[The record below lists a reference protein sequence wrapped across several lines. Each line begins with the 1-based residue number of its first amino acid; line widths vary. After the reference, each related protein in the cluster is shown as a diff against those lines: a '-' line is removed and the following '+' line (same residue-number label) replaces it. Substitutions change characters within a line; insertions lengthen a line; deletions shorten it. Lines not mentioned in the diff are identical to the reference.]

1 MYLDYIHKRW
11 YNINIM
17 LGKLVVK
24 YRKLILILAVVLIIP
39 AFIGFLNTRVNYD
52 MLNYLP
58 ASMDTVKGQQ
68 AMLDE
73 FHKGAFSMIITENL
87 SSSEQASL
95 ETKIK
100 AVDHVDT
107 VLGFG
112 TLNNANIPSEILP
125 DNIYEKFHKGNE
137 SLIAVFFDTSTSA
150 DETIQAVKDIRN
162 IVDDKAHVSGMSAFV
177 LDLRELIN
185 EEQIVYIII
194 AVILALIVMFAF
206 LDNWL
211 IPVLFLASI
220 GIMILINLG
229 TNQILGEISYIT
241 KSLAAILQLA
251 VTMDYSIFLWHSF
264 REEQTKG
271 TSSNDAMISAI
282 KKTMSSVFGS
292 SATTVAGFIAL
303 CFMSFTLGIDLGIVM
318 AKGVILGVIG
328 SVTVLPALI
337 LTFNNLLAKLD
348 HKPLL
353 PSFKKVSNLIV
364 KFFPIFII
372 VFVAIIPPFLYGYQ
386 KTNENVYYTLSDSV
400 PQDMK
405 FAVANKKLS
414 EDFGLS
420 NVHMILAN
428 ANLSQAEAS
437 QMSQELQQIDGIKSV
452 LGLEILLGNRM
463 PAEVLPE
470 ELTSL
475 LESEHYKML
484 LAVSEHHTATP
495 EMTAEI
501 EAINKTIKSYDNG
514 ALLVGEAGLTE
525 DLIEVTSND
534 FAIVNAVSIIAIFI
548 IILIVTRSISL
559 PVILITVIESA
570 IFINLGLSHF
580 IGERLS
586 FIAPIAISTIQ
597 LGATVDYAI
606 LMTTRYN
613 RERLEG
619 KDKKEAARI
628 ALKTSIPSII
638 ISGTVLFAATVGVA
652 IYSRADMISSLTM
665 LMARGAIISIFAVPC
680 FLPPLLILADPII
693 IRTTIGMRKLT
704 KQPAKFPPNS
714 TSSNKQITKSN
725 HKTTK
730 KGTKK

>member
-1 MYLDYIHKRW
+1 M
-11 YNINIM
+11 
-17 LGKLVVK
+17 GKFVVK
-24 YRKLILILAVVLIIP
+24 FRKLILILAFALLIP
-39 AFIGFLNTRVNYD
+39 AAIGFLNTRVNYD
-52 MLNYLP
+52 MLTYLP
-58 ASMDTVKGQQ
+58 DQMDTVKGQQ
-68 AMLDE
+68 AMLEE
-73 FHKGAFSMIITENL
+73 FHKGAFSMIITEDL
-87 SSSEQASL
+87 PEKQQSEL
-95 ETKIK
+95 ETKLK
-100 AVDHVDT
+100 QVNHVDT

-112 TLNNANIPSEILP
+112 TLDNADIPSEFIP
-125 DNIYEKFHKGNE
+125 DSIYEKFHKGNE

-150 DETIQAVKDIRN
+150 DETVNAVKEIRD
-162 IVDDKAHVSGMSAFV
+162 IVDDKAHVSGMTAFI
-177 LDLRELIN
+177 LDLRQLTDS
-185 EEQIVYIII
+185 EQILYIII
-194 AVILALIVMFAF
+194 ATILALVIMLIF

-211 IPVLFLASI
+211 IPFLFLGSI

-229 TNQILGEISYIT
+229 TNQFLGQISYIT

-264 REEQTKG
+264 REEQENG
-271 TSSNDAMISAI
+271 QSEENAMISAI
-282 KKTMSSVFGS
+282 KKTMISVFGS

-328 SVTVLPALI
+328 SVTVLPAFI
-337 LTFNNLLAKLD
+337 LTFNKTLKKLD

-353 PSFKKVSNLIV
+353 PSFKKVSSSIV
-364 KFFPIFII
+364 KYYPIFII
-372 VFVAIIPPFLYGYQ
+372 IFVALIPPFLYGYQ

-420 NVHMILAN
+420 NVHMILSS
-428 ANLSQAEAS
+428 ANLSQEEATK
-437 QMSQELQQIDGIKSV
+437 MDHELKQIDGIKSV
-452 LGLEILLGNRM
+452 LSLESLLDGKA

-470 ELTSL
+470 EITNPLK
-475 LESEHYKML
+475 SEHYEMT
-484 LAVSEHHTATP
+484 LAVSEHQTATE
-495 EMTAEI
+495 EMTKEI
-501 EAINKTIKSYDNG
+501 EQINQVIKSHDQN

-525 DLIEVTSND
+525 DLIKVTSND
-534 FAIVNAVSIIAIFI
+534 FAAVNTASIVIIFV
-548 IILIVTRSISL
+548 IILIVTKSISL
-559 PVILITVIESA
+559 PVILISVIESA

-613 RERLEG
+613 RERLAN

-638 ISGTVLFAATVGVA
+638 ISGAVLFAATIGVA
-652 IYSRADMISSLTM
+652 IYSKADMISSLTM

-680 FLPPLLILADPII
+680 FLPPLLILTDPII
-693 IRTTIGMRKLT
+693 IRTTIGMKKLT
-704 KQPAKFPPNS
+704 KPSAQTL
-714 TSSNKQITKSN
+714 TSSTKSHATPKKSN
-725 HKTTK
+725 HKSTK
-730 KGTKK
+730 KGTNK

>member
-1 MYLDYIHKRW
+1 MGRF
-11 YNINIM
+11 
-17 LGKLVVK
+17 VVK
-24 YRKLILILAVVLIIP
+24 FRKLILILAFALLIP
-39 AFIGFLNTRVNYD
+39 AAIGFLNTRVNYD
-52 MLNYLP
+52 MLTYLP
-58 ASMDTVKGQQ
+58 DQMDTVKGQQ
-68 AMLDE
+68 AMLEE
-73 FHKGAFSMIITENL
+73 FHKGAFSMIITEDL
-87 SSSEQASL
+87 PEKQQSEL
-95 ETKIK
+95 ETKLK
-100 AVDHVDT
+100 QVDHVDT

-112 TLNNANIPSEILP
+112 TLDNADIPSEFIP
-125 DNIYEKFHKGNE
+125 DSIYEKFHKGNE
-137 SLIAVFFDTSTSA
+137 SLIAVFFDTSTTA
-150 DETIQAVKDIRN
+150 DETVNAVKEIRE
-162 IVDDKAHVSGMSAFV
+162 IVDDKAHVSGMTAFI
-177 LDLRELIN
+177 LDLRQLTDS
-185 EEQIVYIII
+185 EQILYIII
-194 AVILALIVMFAF
+194 ATILALIIMLIF

-211 IPVLFLASI
+211 VPFLFLGSI

-229 TNQILGEISYIT
+229 TNQFLGQISYIT

-264 REEQTKG
+264 REEQTTGKPA
-271 TSSNDAMISAI
+271 NDAMISAI
-282 KKTMSSVFGS
+282 KKTMISVFGS

-328 SVTVLPALI
+328 SVTVLPAFI
-337 LTFNNLLAKLD
+337 LTFNKTLKKLD

-353 PSFKKVSNLIV
+353 PSFKKVSSSIV
-364 KFFPIFII
+364 KYYPIFII
-372 VFVAIIPPFLYGYQ
+372 IFFALIPPFLYGYQ

-420 NVHMILAN
+420 NVHMILSS
-428 ANLSQAEAS
+428 ANLSQEEATK
-437 QMSQELQQIDGIKSV
+437 MDRELKQIDGIKSV
-452 LGLEILLGNRM
+452 LSLESLLDDKA

-470 ELTSL
+470 KLANIL
-475 LESEHYKML
+475 KSEHYEMT

-495 EMTAEI
+495 EMTKEI
-501 EAINKTIKSYDNG
+501 EQINQVIKSHDEN

-525 DLIEVTSND
+525 DLIKVTSND
-534 FAIVNAVSIIAIFI
+534 FAAVNTASIVIIFV
-548 IILIVTRSISL
+548 IILIVTKSISL
-559 PVILITVIESA
+559 PVILISVIESA

-613 RERLEG
+613 RERLDG

-638 ISGTVLFAATVGVA
+638 ISGAVLFAATIGVA
-652 IYSRADMISSLTM
+652 IYSKADMISSLTM

-693 IRTTIGMRKLT
+693 IRTTIGMKKLT
-704 KQPAKFPPNS
+704 KPSTQTL
-714 TSSNKQITKSN
+714 TSSTKSHTTPKKSN
-725 HKTTK
+725 HKSTK
-730 KGTKK
+730 KGTNK

>member
-452 LGLEILLGNRM
+452 LGLETLLGDRM

>member
-11 YNINIM
+11 YNINNM

-87 SSSEQASL
+87 SPSEQASL
-95 ETKIK
+95 EAKIK

-185 EEQIVYIII
+185 EEQIIYIII

-420 NVHMILAN
+420 NVHMILSN

-452 LGLEILLGNRM
+452 LGLETFLGNRM

-619 KDKKEAARI
+619 KDKKEAACI

>member
-1 MYLDYIHKRW
+1 M
-11 YNINIM
+11 
-17 LGKLVVK
+17 GKFGVK
-24 YRKLILILAVVLIIP
+24 FRKLILLLAFALLIP
-39 AFIGFLNTRVNYD
+39 AAISFLNTKVNYD
-52 MLNYLP
+52 MLTYLP
-58 ASMDTVKGQQ
+58 DRMDTVKGQQ

-87 SSSEQASL
+87 SADQQADL
-95 ETKIK
+95 ETTLKQ
-100 AVDHVDT
+100 VDHVDT

-112 TLNNANIPSEILP
+112 TLDNNDIPSDFIP
-125 DNIYEKFHKGNE
+125 DSIYEQFHKGNE
-137 SLIAVFFDTSTSA
+137 SLIAVFFDSSTSA
-150 DETIQAVKDIRN
+150 DETVFAIKDIRN
-162 IVDDKAHVSGMSAFV
+162 IVDDKAHVSGMSAFI
-177 LDLRELIN
+177 LDLRELI
-185 EEQIVYIII
+185 ESEQLVYVII
-194 AVILALIVMFAF
+194 AAILAIIVMLIL

-211 IPVLFLASI
+211 APFLFIGSI

-229 TNQILGEISYIT
+229 TNQFLGQISYIT
-241 KSLAAILQLA
+241 KSLSAILQLA

-264 REEQTKG
+264 REEQESG
-271 TSSNDAMISAI
+271 ESEENAMITAI

-337 LTFNNLLAKLD
+337 LTFNKYLKKLD

-353 PSFKKVSNLIV
+353 PSFEKTSKFIV
-364 KFFPIFII
+364 KYFPFFII
-372 VFVAIIPPFLYGYQ
+372 IFVAIIPPFLYGYE

-400 PQDMK
+400 PQDLK
-405 FAVANKKLS
+405 FAVANKKLR

-420 NVHMILAN
+420 NVHMILSD
-428 ANLSQAEAS
+428 ANLSQAEVTN
-437 QMSQELQQIDGIKSV
+437 MSNELEQIDGIKSV
-452 LGLEILLGNRM
+452 LGLESLLGDKV
-463 PAEVLPE
+463 PTEVLPE
-470 ELTSL
+470 ELVNL
-475 LESEHYKML
+475 LKSEHYEMT

-495 EMTAEI
+495 EMTKEI
-501 EAINKTIKSYDNG
+501 EQINHVIKSHDEN

-525 DLIEVTSND
+525 DLITVTSND
-534 FAIVNAVSIIAIFI
+534 FATVNVISIVAIFV

-559 PVILITVIESA
+559 PVILIAVIESA

-613 RERLEG
+613 RERLAG

-638 ISGTVLFAATVGVA
+638 VSGAVLFAATVGVA
-652 IYSRADMISSLTM
+652 VYSKADMISSLTM

-680 FLPPLLILADPII
+680 FLPPLLILADPVI

-704 KQPAKFPPNS
+704 KLPAPSAKTLKSSTNS
-714 TSSNKQITKSN
+714 QTKSKKSN
-725 HKTTK
+725 HKSTK
-730 KGTKK
+730 KGTNK

>member
-17 LGKLVVK
+17 LGKFVVK

-452 LGLEILLGNRM
+452 LGLETLLGNRM

>member
-1 MYLDYIHKRW
+1 MGRF
-11 YNINIM
+11 
-17 LGKLVVK
+17 VVK
-24 YRKLILILAVVLIIP
+24 FRKLILILAFALLIP
-39 AFIGFLNTRVNYD
+39 AAIGFLNTRVNYD
-52 MLNYLP
+52 MLTYLP
-58 ASMDTVKGQQ
+58 DQMDTVKGQQ
-68 AMLDE
+68 AMLEE
-73 FHKGAFSMIITENL
+73 FHKGAFSMIIAEDL
-87 SSSEQASL
+87 PEKQQSEL
-95 ETKIK
+95 ETKLK
-100 AVDHVDT
+100 QVDHVDT

-112 TLNNANIPSEILP
+112 TLDNADIPSEFIP
-125 DNIYEKFHKGNE
+125 DSIYEKFHKGNE

-150 DETIQAVKDIRN
+150 DETVNAVKEIRE
-162 IVDDKAHVSGMSAFV
+162 IVEDKAHVSGMTAFI
-177 LDLRELIN
+177 LDLRQLIDS
-185 EEQIVYIII
+185 EQILYIII
-194 AVILALIVMFAF
+194 ATILALVIMLIF

-211 IPVLFLASI
+211 IPFLFLGSI

-229 TNQILGEISYIT
+229 TNQFLGQISYIT

-264 REEQTKG
+264 REEQATGK
-271 TSSNDAMISAI
+271 SANDAMISAI
-282 KKTMSSVFGS
+282 KKTMISVFGS

-328 SVTVLPALI
+328 SVTVLPAFI
-337 LTFNNLLAKLD
+337 LTFNKTLKKLD

-353 PSFKKVSNLIV
+353 PSFKKVSSSIV
-364 KFFPIFII
+364 KYYPFFII
-372 VFVAIIPPFLYGYQ
+372 IFVALIPPFLYGYQ

-414 EDFGLS
+414 KDFGLS
-420 NVHMILAN
+420 NVHMILSN
-428 ANLSQAEAS
+428 ADLSQEEATK
-437 QMSQELQQIDGIKSV
+437 MDHELKQIDGIKSV
-452 LGLEILLGNRM
+452 LSFESLLDDKA

-470 ELTSL
+470 ELANL
-475 LESEHYKML
+475 LKSEHYEMT

-495 EMTAEI
+495 EMTKEI
-501 EAINKTIKSYDNG
+501 EQINQVIKSHDKN

-525 DLIEVTSND
+525 DLIKVTSND
-534 FAIVNAVSIIAIFI
+534 FAAVNTASIVIIFV
-548 IILIVTRSISL
+548 IILIVTKSISL
-559 PVILITVIESA
+559 PVILISVIESA
-570 IFINLGLSHF
+570 IFINLGLSYF

-613 RERLEG
+613 RERLDG

-638 ISGTVLFAATVGVA
+638 ISGAVLFAATIGVA
-652 IYSRADMISSLTM
+652 IYSKADMISSLTM

-693 IRTTIGMRKLT
+693 IRTTIGMKKLT
-704 KQPAKFPPNS
+704 KPSTQTL
-714 TSSNKQITKSN
+714 TSSIKSHATPKKSN
-725 HKTTK
+725 HKSTK
-730 KGTKK
+730 KGINK

>member
-1 MYLDYIHKRW
+1 MGRF
-11 YNINIM
+11 
-17 LGKLVVK
+17 VVK
-24 YRKLILILAVVLIIP
+24 FRKLILILAFALLIP
-39 AFIGFLNTRVNYD
+39 AAIGFLNTRVNYD
-52 MLNYLP
+52 MLTYLP
-58 ASMDTVKGQQ
+58 DQMDTVKGQQ
-68 AMLDE
+68 AMLEE
-73 FHKGAFSMIITENL
+73 FHKGAFSMIITEDL
-87 SSSEQASL
+87 PEKQQSEL
-95 ETKIK
+95 ETKLK
-100 AVDHVDT
+100 QVDHVDT

-112 TLNNANIPSEILP
+112 TLDNADIPSEFIP
-125 DNIYEKFHKGNE
+125 DSIYEKFHKGNE

-150 DETIQAVKDIRN
+150 DETVNAVKEIRE
-162 IVDDKAHVSGMSAFV
+162 IVDDKAHVSGMTAFI
-177 LDLRELIN
+177 LDLRQLTDS
-185 EEQIVYIII
+185 EQILYIII
-194 AVILALIVMFAF
+194 ATILALVIMLIF

-211 IPVLFLASI
+211 IPFLFLGSI

-229 TNQILGEISYIT
+229 TNQFLGQISYIT

-264 REEQTKG
+264 REEQTTGKPA
-271 TSSNDAMISAI
+271 NDAMISAI
-282 KKTMSSVFGS
+282 KKTMISVFGS

-328 SVTVLPALI
+328 SITVLPAFI
-337 LTFNNLLAKLD
+337 LTFNKTLKKLD

-353 PSFKKVSNLIV
+353 PSFKKVSSSIV
-364 KFFPIFII
+364 KYYPIFII
-372 VFVAIIPPFLYGYQ
+372 IFVALIPPFLYGYQ

-420 NVHMILAN
+420 NVHMILSS
-428 ANLSQAEAS
+428 ANLSQEEATK
-437 QMSQELQQIDGIKSV
+437 MDRELKQIDGIKSV
-452 LGLEILLGNRM
+452 LSLESLLDDKA

-470 ELTSL
+470 ELANL
-475 LESEHYKML
+475 LKSEHYEMT

-495 EMTAEI
+495 EMTKEI
-501 EAINKTIKSYDNG
+501 EQINQVIKSHDEN

-525 DLIEVTSND
+525 DLIKVTSND
-534 FAIVNAVSIIAIFI
+534 FAAVNTASIVIIFV
-548 IILIVTRSISL
+548 IILIVTKSISL
-559 PVILITVIESA
+559 PVILISVIESA
-570 IFINLGLSHF
+570 IFINLGLSYF

-613 RERLEG
+613 RERLDG

-638 ISGTVLFAATVGVA
+638 ISGAVLFAATIGVA
-652 IYSRADMISSLTM
+652 IYSKADMISSLTM

-693 IRTTIGMRKLT
+693 IRTTIGMKKLT
-704 KQPAKFPPNS
+704 KPSTQTL
-714 TSSNKQITKSN
+714 TSSTKSHTTPKKSN
-725 HKTTK
+725 HKSTK
-730 KGTKK
+730 KGTNK